1 MKLTES
7 FKMKPETP
15 EDIKRANEQAEALAE
30 MLATDE
36 GFKQLGEE
44 AYQEAKRQEPSL

>member
-1 MKLTES
+1 MKLIRD

-15 EDIKRANEQAEALAE
+15 EDIKTANEQAEMLADI
-30 MLATDE
+30 LATDD

-44 AYQEAKRQEPSL
+44 AYQEAQRKKPSL